1 MRTALKDVTPVS
13 ARTPEDTHLL
23 WTEFLLA
30 GDLEGQVSLYEPDA
44 IMVDVQQPGTFDKGH
59 AAIREG
65 LSKLQALR
73 PEFELKIKKTLKCG
87 DIAILYSRW
96 TLTGTDPEGNDVK
109 MTGLTS
115 DVVRRQPNGGWMFV
129 IDNPIGG
136 EGLTAGAGS
145 I

>member
-1 MRTALKDVTPVS
+1 MS
-13 ARTPEDTHLL
+13 AQTPEDAHLL
-23 WTEFLLA
+23 WTQFLLA

-44 IMVDVQQPGTFDKGH
+44 LMVEVPQPGPIVRGH

-65 LSKLQALR
+65 LSKLMALK
-73 PEFELKIKKTLKCG
+73 PKFELNIQNILKCD

-96 TLTGTDPEGNDVK
+96 TMTGTDPDGNDVS

-115 DVVRRQPNGGWMFV
+115 DVVRRQPDGSWLFV

-136 EGLTAGAGS
+136 EGIGVNAESL
-145 I
+145 

>member
-1 MRTALKDVTPVS
+1 MS
-13 ARTPEDTHLL
+13 AQTPEDAHLL
-23 WTEFLLA
+23 WTQFLLA

-44 IMVDVQQPGTFDKGH
+44 LMVEVPQPGPIVRGH

-65 LSKLQALR
+65 LSKLLALE
-73 PEFELKIKKTLKCG
+73 PKFELNIQNTLKCD

-96 TLTGTDPEGNDVK
+96 IMTGTDPDGNDVS

-115 DVVRRQPNGGWMFV
+115 DVVRRQPDGSWLFV

-136 EGLTAGAGS
+136 EGIAVNTESL
-145 I
+145 